1 MCNFVRFEPCSEIT
15 LSLCNANKYMNKI
28 STSTAEYELKNR
40 KFTPCSDVGQTVHP
54 THSNYLVRVLI
65 LYDFLESQSKYH

>member
-1 MCNFVRFEPCSEIT
+1 M
-15 LSLCNANKYMNKI
+15 LI
-28 STSTAEYELKNR
+28 STWIKYLLQQPNMSLKIEWCS

-54 THSNYLVRVLI
+54 THSNYLDRVLI